1 MYFRP
6 LSQWQYELKDPVSV
20 AIEAQSHYITAI
32 MMQFR
37 GQPQNLDASV
47 RRALG
52 NVDPNLT
59 IIDLHSFDYQVT
71 GNFNQ
76 ERLIARL
83 ATLFGFLTLLLASV
97 GLYGSTSYQ
106 VTRRTNEI
114 GLRMALGAN
123 RNRVVALVMR
133 GAFTQVALGL
143 ALGIPIALIAAHYI
157 ADQLYAVKSYD
168 PLSLAVAI
176 LVLSA
181 ATALAGFIPA
191 RRAASID
198 PIRVL
203 RNQ

>member
-1 MYFRP
+1 
-6 LSQWQYELKDPVSV
+6 
-20 AIEAQSHYITAI
+20 
-32 MMQFR
+32 
-37 GQPQNLDASV
+37 
-47 RRALG
+47 
-52 NVDPNLT
+52 
-59 IIDLHSFDYQVT
+59 
-71 GNFNQ
+71 
-76 ERLIARL
+76 
-83 ATLFGFLTLLLASV
+83 
-97 GLYGSTSYQ
+97 
-106 VTRRTNEI
+106 
-114 GLRMALGAN
+114 MALGAN